1 MDNVTY
7 TCKDCIFYA
16 LISGGLDKDTCDFY
30 NKPLQR
36 KDIIMGRECKEFR
49 LREEGMHIEDF
60 LPDKAVE
67 KARYKKE
74 IKMYIIAASVL
85 VFLGI
90 FVLTILTSP

>member
-1 MDNVTY
+1 MNNVNY

-16 LISGGLDKDTCDFY
+16 LISDGLDKDTCDFY

-49 LREEGMHIEDF
+49 LREEGMNIEDL
-60 LPDKAVE
+60 LPDKADE

-74 IKMYIIAASVL
+74 IKMYIIAAIVL

-90 FVLTILTSP
+90 FVLSILAPP